1 MNTKPS
7 RVWLTTG
14 ALAVLLAFS
23 GCNRSGT
30 PSTGAASDTAA
41 ASDAAQASAPVA
53 APATGASDHPA
64 GASQ

>member
-1 MNTKPS
+1 MNTKAP
-7 RVWLTTG
+7 RLWLTTS
-14 ALAVLLAFS
+14 ALAVLLAFT

-30 PSTGAASDTAA
+30 SSTGAASDTAA
-41 ASDAAQASAPVA
+41 ASDAAQNSAPVA